1 MSNESAKKIHAT
13 VTGSAQPDEPTTT
26 RMGPANAVGA
36 DDLTEADDIR
46 DRHAD
51 DETDG
56 GDVIDPDAVIIAET
70 VTPDDD
76 PAHPASEAA
85 RNDMTADIPPGRPDT
100 AADTTPAVTDPG
112 ADISSAPAVTGTTP
126 AAARAGATV
135 DAEPAGTATSARGAV
150 RDSTGTAGDATHLH
164 ERFTTI
170 QSTFVDDPHGSVV
183 AAAELVTEAI
193 ETLVS
198 AARERE
204 RGLRS
209 EWDRDGA
216 DTEDLRNALRNY
228 RGFLDHLATL

>member
-13 VTGSAQPDEPTTT
+13 VTGSAQPEDEPTTT
-26 RMGPANAVGA
+26 RTGPANAVGA

-46 DRHAD
+46 GRHAG
-51 DETDG
+51 DETDP

-76 PAHPASEAA
+76 PARPVPE
-85 RNDMTADIPPGRPDT
+85 ADIPP
-100 AADTTPAVTDPG
+100 
-112 ADISSAPAVTGTTP
+112 APAVTGTTP

>member
-13 VTGSAQPDEPTTT
+13 VTGSAQPDDEPTTT
-26 RMGPANAVGA
+26 RTGPANAVGA

-46 DRHAD
+46 GRHAG
-51 DETDG
+51 DETDR

-76 PAHPASEAA
+76 PARPVPG
-85 RNDMTADIPPGRPDT
+85 ADIPP
-100 AADTTPAVTDPG
+100 APAVTDT
-112 ADISSAPAVTGTTP
+112 AP
-126 AAARAGATV
+126 AAARAGATA
-135 DAEPAGTATSARGAV
+135 DAEPAGTASPAGGTAPG
-150 RDSTGTAGDATHLH
+150 STGTAGDAAHLH
-164 ERFTTI
+164 EQWTTI

>member
-13 VTGSAQPDEPTTT
+13 VTGSAQPDDEPTTT
-26 RMGPANAVGA
+26 RTGPANAVGA

-46 DRHAD
+46 GRHAS

-76 PAHPASEAA
+76 PARPVPE
-85 RNDMTADIPPGRPDT
+85 ADIPP
-100 AADTTPAVTDPG
+100 ASAVTN
-112 ADISSAPAVTGTTP
+112 TTP

-135 DAEPAGTATSARGAV
+135 DAEPAGTATPAGGAAPG
-150 RDSTGTAGDATHLH
+150 STGAAGDAAHLH
-164 ERFTTI
+164 ERWTAI

-209 EWDRDGA
+209 EWDRDGI
-216 DTEDLRNALRNY
+216 DTEDLRNTLRNY

>member
-13 VTGSAQPDEPTTT
+13 VTGSAQPDDEPTTT
-26 RMGPANAVGA
+26 RTGPANAVGA

-46 DRHAD
+46 GRHAS
-51 DETDG
+51 DETDA

-76 PAHPASEAA
+76 PARPAPQEA
-85 RNDMTADIPPGRPDT
+85 RNDMTAGTTRGRPDT
-100 AADTTPAVTDPG
+100 ATDTTPAG
-112 ADISSAPAVTGTTP
+112 ADTPPAPAVTAPTP
-126 AAARAGATV
+126 AAARAGATA
-135 DAEPAGTATSARGAV
+135 DAEPAGTATPGGGAV
-150 RDSTGTAGDATHLH
+150 PGTAGDAAHLH
-164 ERFTTI
+164 ERWTAI

-209 EWDRDGA
+209 EWDRDGT
-216 DTEDLRNALRNY
+216 DTEDLRNTLRNY

>member
-13 VTGSAQPDEPTTT
+13 VTGSAQPEDEPTTT
-26 RMGPANAVGA
+26 RTGPANAVGA

-46 DRHAD
+46 GRHAG
-51 DETDG
+51 DETDP

-100 AADTTPAVTDPG
+100 AADTTPAVTGAG

-135 DAEPAGTATSARGAV
+135 DAEPAGTATPGGGAV
-150 RDSTGTAGDATHLH
+150 PGTAADAAHLH
-164 ERFTTI
+164 ERWTAI

>member
-13 VTGSAQPDEPTTT
+13 VTGSAQPDDEPTTT
-26 RMGPANAVGA
+26 RTGPANAVGA

-46 DRHAD
+46 GRHAS
-51 DETDG
+51 DETDA

-76 PAHPASEAA
+76 PARP
-85 RNDMTADIPPGRPDT
+85 ADIPPAPAVT
-100 AADTTPAVTDPG
+100 DTTPAV
-112 ADISSAPAVTGTTP
+112 
-126 AAARAGATV
+126 ARAGATA
-135 DAEPAGTATSARGAV
+135 DAEPAGTATPGGGAV
-150 RDSTGTAGDATHLH
+150 PGTAADAAHLH
-164 ERFTTI
+164 ERWTAI

-209 EWDRDGA
+209 EWDRDGT
-216 DTEDLRNALRNY
+216 DTEDLRNTLRNY

>member
-13 VTGSAQPDEPTTT
+13 VTGSAQPDDEPTTT
-26 RMGPANAVGA
+26 RTGPANAVGA

-46 DRHAD
+46 GRHAG

-76 PAHPASEAA
+76 PARPVPEAA
-85 RNDMTADIPPGRPDT
+85 RNDMTADTPPGRPDT
-100 AADTTPAVTDPG
+100 ATDTTPAG
-112 ADISSAPAVTGTTP
+112 ADIPPAPAVTDTTP

-135 DAEPAGTATSARGAV
+135 DAEPAGTATPAGGAAPGSA
-150 RDSTGTAGDATHLH
+150 GTAGDAAHLH
-164 ERFTTI
+164 ERWTAI

-183 AAAELVTEAI
+183 AAAELVTEAV
-193 ETLVS
+193 EALVS

-209 EWDRDGA
+209 EWDRDDI
-216 DTEDLRNALRNY
+216 DTEDLRNTLRNY

>member
-13 VTGSAQPDEPTTT
+13 VTGSAQPDDEPTTT
-26 RMGPANAVGA
+26 RTGPANAVGA

-46 DRHAD
+46 GRHAG
-51 DETDG
+51 DETDA
-56 GDVIDPDAVIIAET
+56 GDVMDPDAVIIAET

-76 PAHPASEAA
+76 PA
-85 RNDMTADIPPGRPDT
+85 
-100 AADTTPAVTDPG
+100 PAV
-112 ADISSAPAVTGTTP
+112 
-126 AAARAGATV
+126 ARAGATA
-135 DAEPAGTATSARGAV
+135 DAEPAGTATPGGGAV
-150 RDSTGTAGDATHLH
+150 PGTAGDAAHLH
-164 ERFTTI
+164 ERWTAI

-209 EWDRDGA
+209 EWDRDGT
-216 DTEDLRNALRNY
+216 DTEDLRNTLRNY

>member
-1 MSNESAKKIHAT
+1 MSNESAKRIHAT
-13 VTGSAQPDEPTTT
+13 VTGSAQPDEEPATT
-26 RMGPANAVGA
+26 RTDPAGTA
-36 DDLTEADDIR
+36 DDLTGADHDIR
-46 DRHAD
+46 GRHAGD
-51 DETDG
+51 DTAE

-76 PAHPASEAA
+76 LARPAPDAA
-85 RNDMTADIPPGRPDT
+85 RSDMRTDTTPGRPDLET
-100 AADTTPAVTDPG
+100 DTTPAVTDTG
-112 ADISSAPAVTGTTP
+112 ANIPPAPAVTGTTP
-126 AAARAGATV
+126 GAGRPNATV
-135 DAEPAGTATSARGAV
+135 DAEPARTATPAGAAAPG
-150 RDSTGTAGDATHLH
+150 STGTAGDAAHLH
-164 ERFTTI
+164 ERWTAI

-183 AAAELVTEAI
+183 AAAELTTEAI

-228 RGFLDHLATL
+228 RGFLDHMATL

>member
-13 VTGSAQPDEPTTT
+13 VTGSAQPDDEPTTT
-26 RMGPANAVGA
+26 RTGPANAVGA

-46 DRHAD
+46 GRHAS

-76 PAHPASEAA
+76 PGRPVPE
-85 RNDMTADIPPGRPDT
+85 ADIPP
-100 AADTTPAVTDPG
+100 ASAVTD
-112 ADISSAPAVTGTTP
+112 TTP

-135 DAEPAGTATSARGAV
+135 DAEPAGTATPAGGAAPG
-150 RDSTGTAGDATHLH
+150 STGAAGDAAHLH
-164 ERFTTI
+164 ERWTAI

-209 EWDRDGA
+209 EWDRDGI
-216 DTEDLRNALRNY
+216 DTEDLRNTLRNY